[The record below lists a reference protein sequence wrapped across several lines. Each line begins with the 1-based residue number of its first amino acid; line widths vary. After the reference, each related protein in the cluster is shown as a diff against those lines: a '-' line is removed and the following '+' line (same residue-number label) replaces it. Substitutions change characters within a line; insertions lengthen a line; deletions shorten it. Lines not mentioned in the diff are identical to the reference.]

1 MERLLGSSIEL
12 PNIKR
17 GQSLP
22 LSDPAPAD
30 SKSKPSS
37 TSLGRIVEID
47 ESAESGADKKKEAA
61 GKKEK
66 AGKDTSEKKDQKD
79 SALTRALDEE
89 RSIQKLRRSSVP
101 TGGPSPTLLRA
112 ANTTLSH
119 REREAARKGTHQV
132 PPSKGGARAS
142 VVEGRAGWSVLDLG
156 RAAASKKEAASA
168 GGSTQESY
176 KGAGT
181 LEKNVKRQ
189 EKKQRRRE
197 RRQQQQQ
204 QSAQGQGQGVDPVE
218 AAKEA
223 GVQ

>member
-156 RAAASKKEAASA
+156 RAAASKKEAAES
-168 GGSTQESY
+168 GGGGGGKGGMESY

-197 RRQQQQQ
+197 RRQQL
-204 QSAQGQGQGVDPVE
+204 AQGGVDPVE